1 MLIQNPPV
9 EITAN
14 LLMLGTNAYPL
25 FLYKGESQGTIFE
38 GGVGAMG
45 PLTLQQMGR
54 QGIGRDFVRQVI
66 VTHAHPDH
74 VMAVPLFRKAF
85 PEVTV
90 LASEVAAATLAT
102 EKAVSFFTKIDAAL
116 TASLTEA
123 GLIAEEHHPKPLAES
138 QIAIDRVI
146 KDGDTIAVDA
156 GVSFTVL
163 ETPGHSE
170 CSLSFHDP
178 VEKIL
183 IISDATGY
191 YMPEQDFLWPNY
203 FVDYGTYIS
212 SIERLATLGAEI
224 LCLSHNAVLKG
235 AADVKSHFE
244 AAMSA
249 TKDYHARIVS
259 EAKAGK
265 PVRRIA
271 EQLGSE
277 VYEKTQ
283 LLPLDFFQKN
293 CGAMVKLSLKHEGM
307 QGLLRSS
314 QNVKRET

>member
-1 MLIQNPPV
+1 V
-9 EITAN
+9 
-14 LLMLGTNAYPL
+14 
-25 FLYKGESQGTIFE
+25 
-38 GGVGAMG
+38 V
-45 PLTLQQMGR
+45 
-54 QGIGRDFVRQVI
+54 

-74 VMAVPLFRKAF
+74 VMAVPLFREKF

-90 LASEVAAATLAT
+90 LASEAGAETLLI
-102 EKAVSFFTKIDAAL
+102 EKALSSFGKIDAAF

-123 GLIAEEHHPKPLAES
+123 GVIGEEHHPKPLAKNR
-138 QIAIDRVI
+138 ITVDRVLR
-146 KDGDTIAVDA
+146 DGDTVAVDA

-178 VEKIL
+178 VERVL

-191 YMPEQDFLWPNY
+191 YMPEEDFLWPNY

-212 SIERLATLGAEI
+212 SIERLTALGAEI

-235 AADVKSHFE
+235 AADVKAYFE
-244 AAMSA
+244 MAMAA

-265 PVRRIA
+265 AVRRIA

-277 VYEKTQ
+277 VYGKTQ
-283 LLPLDFFQKN
+283 LLPLEFFQKN
-293 CGAMVKLSLKHEGM
+293 CGVMVKLSLKHEGM
-307 QGLLRSS
+307 QALLRSQS
-314 QNVKRET
+314 VARNA